1 MPTGAAVQGIL
12 REGETQFQALYN
24 FFNETIRSAIGL
36 RGYGMQLKVERAGTI
51 ADFKALRQPYLDAVL
66 KAKGPE
72 LEHSLRNRLD
82 QLLSLGD

>member
-1 MPTGAAVQGIL
+1 MTYRND
-12 REGETQFQALYN
+12 REFASQVAFQ
-24 FFNETIRSAIGL
+24 TPS
-36 RGYGMQLKVERAGTI
+36 I

-82 QLLSLGD
+82 QLLKLGD